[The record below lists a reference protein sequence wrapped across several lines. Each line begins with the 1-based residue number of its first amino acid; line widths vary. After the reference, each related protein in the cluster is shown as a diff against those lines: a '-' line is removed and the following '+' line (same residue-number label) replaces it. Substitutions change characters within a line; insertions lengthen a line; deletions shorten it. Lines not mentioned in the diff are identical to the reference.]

1 MNYEQ
6 ARALKDAAKLSKD
19 NDRILGKLIDRI
31 VDLEKRV
38 TELTELATSPRSA
51 AELTAETAA
60 IKRKSKGTSDAK

>member
-31 VDLEKRV
+31 V
-38 TELTELATSPRSA
+38 
-51 AELTAETAA
+51 
-60 IKRKSKGTSDAK
+60 I